1 MEKSQEKA
9 AKRLQKKNENSDRIP
24 GSGPEIETEPIESF
38 TLPPDERTL

>member
-9 AKRLQKKNENSDRIP
+9 AKRLQKKNEVSDRIP

-38 TLPPDERTL
+38 TLPPEERTL

>member
-9 AKRLQKKNENSDRIP
+9 AKRQQKKAENASRIP

-38 TLPPDERTL
+38 TLPPEERGF